1 MLNTRRGRRLFLYLA
16 SMTTI
21 PASTASSITSTHRA
35 AVLGSPIDHSLSP
48 VLHNAGYRSL
58 GLTHWS
64 YDRIL
69 CTDKQLPDLID
80 NADSTYQGFSVTMP
94 AKFAALEYAS
104 EATPRALRIGSA
116 NTLVRRDAGWLADNT
131 DVDGVVGALGEL
143 FAEDLT
149 PLQGEQALVI
159 GAGGTARPAV
169 WALILSG
176 IRHIT
181 IANRSDRSSEFYPL
195 LEDTD
200 ASLNFVRLDE
210 DISEFATKAAVT
222 VSTIPAQGS
231 SNLAQQVI
239 HAPLLDVIYSP
250 WPTPLTQAASAH
262 GTPIVGG
269 HVMLA
274 HQAFTQFKLF
284 TGEDAPRDVMR
295 SALYQALNIAPEK

>member
-143 FAEDLT
+143 FAEDFT

>member
-1 MLNTRRGRRLFLYLA
+1 M
-16 SMTTI
+16 
-21 PASTASSITSTHRA
+21 
-35 AVLGSPIDHSLSP
+35 
-48 VLHNAGYRSL
+48 
-58 GLTHWS
+58 
-64 YDRIL
+64 
-69 CTDKQLPDLID
+69 
-80 NADSTYQGFSVTMP
+80 TMP

-143 FAEDLT
+143 FAEDFT

>member
-1 MLNTRRGRRLFLYLA
+1 MLNTRRSRRLFLYLA
-16 SMTTI
+16 TMTTI

>member
-1 MLNTRRGRRLFLYLA
+1 
-16 SMTTI
+16 MTTI

-143 FAEDLT
+143 FAEDFT